1 MPDLVMNELSPGSEG
16 FSGQLGFIE
25 FTSDIRLPRHIH
37 MNVDRT
43 RLIDERIL
51 VLHGVGLVEI
61 AGKIWTVAPGSLA
74 ELAGGVPHT
83 WTACPAGV
91 SEENKPR

>member
-1 MPDLVMNELSPGSEG
+1 MDASK
-16 FSGQLGFIE
+16 
-25 FTSDIRLPRHIH
+25 D
-37 MNVDRT
+37 

-61 AGKIWTVAPGSLA
+61 AGKIWAVAAGSLA

-83 WTACPAGV
+83 WSACPAGV
-91 SEENKPR
+91 GLVAVESY